1 MGIMGAVFAVSSV
14 AGPLLGGWLT
24 EGPGWR
30 WAFWMNIPLG
40 ALALLAT
47 ALFLHLPKP
56 VRDRSARID
65 YLGMALIGG
74 ATAAV
79 VLLCTWGGST
89 YDWSSPQVIGLITA
103 ALVLIAAFVLNERK
117 ATTPVIP
124 LSLFTHRNFT
134 IPTFGALLIGV
145 AMFGVISYM
154 PTYIQMVTGVDA
166 TIAGLMMAPMM
177 GGMLVTSTLA
187 GFQVS
192 RSGKY
197 KMFPIIGA
205 LVMAVGLFLISRLTI
220 DSATWVLCGA
230 LLVFG
235 IGLGLGQQILML
247 IVQDAFPARIV
258 GTATA
263 SFNYFKQVGA
273 SIGSAVVGSIFASRL
288 TTIMSDKLGAAG
300 TAAQGS
306 GDTSSLTPEFVQQL
320 PDAVRIPIVE
330 SYNEALLPIF
340 FAMIPVA
347 LVAFAVL
354 FFVTEKPLSTTIER
368 DVEVEDRAD
377 GNAAADDPEVLRRS
391 TVADERGKPAAVQD
405 RAGAAGRDE
414 PEAADDEEGLVSAS
428 AR

>member
-1 MGIMGAVFAVSSV
+1 
-14 AGPLLGGWLT
+14 
-24 EGPGWR
+24 
-30 WAFWMNIPLG
+30 
-40 ALALLAT
+40 
-47 ALFLHLPKP
+47 
-56 VRDRSARID
+56 
-65 YLGMALIGG
+65 
-74 ATAAV
+74 
-79 VLLCTWGGST
+79 
-89 YDWSSPQVIGLITA
+89 
-103 ALVLIAAFVLNERK
+103 
-117 ATTPVIP
+117 
-124 LSLFTHRNFT
+124 
-134 IPTFGALLIGV
+134 
-145 AMFGVISYM
+145 
-154 PTYIQMVTGVDA
+154 
-166 TIAGLMMAPMM
+166 
-177 GGMLVTSTLA
+177 
-187 GFQVS
+187 
-192 RSGKY
+192 
-197 KMFPIIGA
+197 
-205 LVMAVGLFLISRLTI
+205 
-220 DSATWVLCGA
+220 
-230 LLVFG
+230 
-235 IGLGLGQQILML
+235 ML